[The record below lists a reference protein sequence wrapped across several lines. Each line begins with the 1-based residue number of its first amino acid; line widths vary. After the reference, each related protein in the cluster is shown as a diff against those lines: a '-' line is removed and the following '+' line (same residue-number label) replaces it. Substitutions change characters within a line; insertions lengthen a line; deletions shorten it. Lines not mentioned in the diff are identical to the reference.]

1 MTKVSTQE
9 TCAAQQSHLDK
20 IRSYLCVLPLSRE
33 TEGWHVCLLLEA
45 GRENAAGRRKFLQP
59 PQGKRPERGERKAG
73 QDLGLWVPS
82 FILLRNPV
90 T

>member
-1 MTKVSTQE
+1 M
-9 TCAAQQSHLDK
+9 
-20 IRSYLCVLPLSRE
+20 
-33 TEGWHVCLLLEA
+33 LLEA

-59 PQGKRPERGERKAG
+59 PQRKRPERGERKAG

-90 T
+90 AYGSLICEHLCITEHRKP